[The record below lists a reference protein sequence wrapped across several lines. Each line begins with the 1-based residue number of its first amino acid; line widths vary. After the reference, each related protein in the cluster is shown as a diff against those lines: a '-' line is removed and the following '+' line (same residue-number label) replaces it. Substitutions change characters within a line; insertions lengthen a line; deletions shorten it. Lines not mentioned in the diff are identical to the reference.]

1 MTARIPLPFAHGPR
15 DVLGY
20 RANGTPIYPIAG
32 GAYTDPPAG
41 GIASDNVSPVTASQ
55 TPEGKLLS
63 VGTRDGAGIPTGT
76 AGLQSLVTKAYD
88 LIAYKVLRKRLLF
101 DPIATV
107 RTTNE
112 SHQGA
117 AVQFNFVG
125 DIDDDPTKAL
135 LVEDH
140 DVLPT
145 PFKSWSNSV
154 LL

>member
-20 RANGTPIYPIAG
+20 RANGTPLYPIAG
-32 GAYTDPPAG
+32 GAYTDPPSG

-63 VGTRDGAGIPTGT
+63 VGTRDGTTGLPTT
-76 AGLQSLVTKAYD
+76 SAGLQSLVTKAYD
-88 LIAYKVLRKRLLF
+88 LIAHKALRKRLLF

-112 SHQGA
+112 S
-117 AVQFNFVG
+117 
-125 DIDDDPTKAL
+125 
-135 LVEDH
+135 
-140 DVLPT
+140 
-145 PFKSWSNSV
+145 
-154 LL
+154 